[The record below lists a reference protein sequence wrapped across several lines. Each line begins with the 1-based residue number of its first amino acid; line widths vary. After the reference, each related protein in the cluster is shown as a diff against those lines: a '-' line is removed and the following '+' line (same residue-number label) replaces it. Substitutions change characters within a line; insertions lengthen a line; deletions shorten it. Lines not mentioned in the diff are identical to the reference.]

1 MDLIAI
7 DHHLKYSN
15 DPMESLLRL
24 QELITLY
31 LSRNSILNFV
41 TKKMF

>member
-1 MDLIAI
+1 
-7 DHHLKYSN
+7 
-15 DPMESLLRL
+15 MESLLRL